1 MRTRAIGG
9 ALHPYNP
16 PLLSQISQNFRPVT
30 FGNGKSR
37 QVFVGILNER
47 IYFHFIILTLLENSN
62 FLSLP
67 LLKLLSLDFVFHGL
81 IEEIWLWLRD
91 F

>member
-16 PLLSQISQNFRPVT
+16 PLLSQIYQNFRPVT

-47 IYFHFIILTLLENSN
+47 ISFHFTFTLLENSN

-67 LLKLLSLDFVFHGL
+67 LLKLGSLDFVFHGL